1 MSYCDIHTDGRKLL
15 EDTKQKNICYFV
27 KNGHLLVI
35 QMHKQVEWADDESQS
50 QEIIKLF

>member
-15 EDTKQKNICYFV
+15 EHRTKNIRYFV